1 MYEKFQIN
9 KEASEYTKFAFYKN
23 KERRP
28 IDIDMECLRASKIK
42 NPYPHFFDTD
52 RREYYEI

>member
-9 KEASEYTKFAFYKN
+9 KEASEYTEFAFYKN
-23 KERRP
+23 KVRRT
-28 IDIDMECLRASKIK
+28 INMECLRASKIK

-52 RREYYEI
+52 RREYY